1 MVSLP
6 LSDYR
11 RIDRCIPDLM
21 KNFRWKIAQT
31 DRSAANEVAQQLRIP
46 PLLALALANRGCT
59 SYASASAY
67 LEPRLAH
74 LRDPFLLPNMETAVE
89 RLLRA
94 HQQQECFVIFGD
106 YDVDG
111 VTSTGLLT
119 EFFRELGWHCVY
131 YLPHR
136 IEDGYGLS
144 KDAVQKCID
153 RFQPKLLLAVDCGSS
168 STEII
173 DHLRQSSVEVIV
185 LDHHQVCSPA
195 PPAVAL
201 VNPQLGD
208 DPESRHLCSAGL
220 AFKLAHALLKR
231 CRALGWPKA
240 QNFDLRPFLDLVA
253 LGTIADLVPLTGEN
267 RIFAHAGLE
276 RLRTTQRVGLTA
288 LKQVAGLNG
297 AVTCHEVAFQL
308 APRLNA
314 AGRLETALD
323 ALELIL
329 TNEPSR
335 AQSLG
340 RLLDEQNRERQTV
353 EKEIVDEV
361 IAAVQARFNPETDF
375 AIVEGH
381 ARWHIGVVGIV
392 ASRVLREFHRPAV
405 ILGSDG
411 SDQWRGS
418 GRSIKG
424 FDLAAGLRNCGDL
437 LLKCGGHAMAAGL
450 TMTSTKLADFRAR
463 LNELVASSVQRDA
476 LQPEVEIDA
485 EVNLS
490 DLNFNSLK
498 ALRRLDPLGQGNP
511 PVHFVARRLQ
521 IRGEPKCV
529 GTAQQ
534 HRRFNVT
541 DGATTHQALWW
552 NCDANLKFPP
562 VFDLA
567 FAPEL
572 NEFNGTFGIQ
582 LKVLDLKP
590 SS

>member
-1 MVSLP
+1 MKHG
-6 LSDYR
+6 
-11 RIDRCIPDLM
+11 M

-31 DRSAANEVAQQLRIP
+31 NLSAANQIAQQLRIP
-46 PLLALALANRGCT
+46 SLLALALANRGCASCT
-59 SYASASAY
+59 SALTY

-74 LRDPFLLPNMETAVE
+74 LRDPFLLPNMEAAVE

-94 HQQQECFVIFGD
+94 HEHQECFVIFGD

-111 VTSTGLLT
+111 VTSTALLT
-119 EFFRELGWHCVY
+119 EFFRELGWHSVY

-153 RFQPKLLLAVDCGSS
+153 RFHPKLILAVDCGSS

-173 DHLRQSSVEVIV
+173 DHLRHTDVEVIV
-185 LDHHQVCSPA
+185 LDHHQVSSPA
-195 PPAVAL
+195 PSAVAI
-201 VNPQLGD
+201 VNPQLGG
-208 DPESRHLCSAGL
+208 DPESRNLCSAGL

-240 QNFDLRPFLDLVA
+240 ETFDLRPLLDLVA

-267 RIFAHAGLE
+267 RIFVRAGLD
-276 RLRTTQRVGLTA
+276 RLRTTQRPGLTA
-288 LKQVAGLNG
+288 LKKVAGLNRT
-297 AVTCHEVAFQL
+297 VSCHEVAFQL

-329 TNEPSR
+329 TNESAR
-335 AQSLG
+335 AESLAAS
-340 RLLDEQNRERQTV
+340 LDEQNRERQSLEKQIV
-353 EKEIVDEV
+353 EEV
-361 IAAVQARFNPETDF
+361 IAAVRARFNPETDF

-392 ASRVLREFHRPAV
+392 ASRILREFHRPVV

-411 SDQWRGS
+411 SDTWRGS

-424 FDLAAGLRNCGDL
+424 FDLAAGLRTCGDL
-437 LLKCGGHAMAAGL
+437 LVRCGGHAMAAGV
-450 TMTSTKLADFRAR
+450 TMTSTNLDDFRTR
-463 LNELVASSVQRDA
+463 LNEIVAKSIQRDA
-476 LQPEVEIDA
+476 LQAEIEIDA
-485 EVNLS
+485 EIKLADLS
-490 DLNFNSLK
+490 FNSLK
-498 ALRRLDPLGQGNP
+498 ALERLAPIGQGNP
-511 PVHFVARRLQ
+511 SVQFVARRLEL
-521 IRGEPKCV
+521 RGEPKSV
-529 GTAQQ
+529 GATQQ
-534 HRRFNVT
+534 HRRFSVT
-541 DGATTHQALWW
+541 DGTAIHQALWW
-552 NCDANLKFPP
+552 NCALDFQLPA

-567 FAPEL
+567 FIPEL